1 MVFNLRRLEA
11 LHGDDTAETE
21 HSSYAQNGMD
31 QKRIKHALKHPGC
44 SCGCSMPF
52 KLLVQICCSFWTL
65 SKGIQDSLLWTLQ
78 TELSRKRK
86 VKWRIEGFL
95 NNKSFAF
102 GYSILIDY
110 KH

>member
-11 LHGDDTAETE
+11 LHGDNIADHETV
-21 HSSYAQNGMD
+21 HSTYAQNGMS

-52 KLLVQICCSFWTL
+52 RLLVQICCSFWSL

-78 TELSRKRK
+78 TELARKRR

-95 NNKSFAF
+95 DSESVFFAQTPT
-102 GYSILIDY
+102 
-110 KH
+110 